1 MIADKL
7 QVLGPNEVTI
17 EWLEQALSN
26 SGIKAEIK
34 SFSVEKVGTGQLGET
49 RRFIIEYNGDKSL
62 EHPKTLVGKFPS
74 DSEVA
79 ATTGKDMGFYRGEVM
94 FYRELADRTKTKTP
108 KCYAAEINQENNFV
122 LLLEDLAPATA
133 GDHMAGC
140 SVNDARL
147 AMKEAAFLHA
157 AFWNDHLLEKQ
168 DWLYVPDGAQG
179 FYTTDLIHSSWDY
192 FRATHGSQMDP
203 KVIEVCDQYVA
214 SHEKWNQP
222 RSGPKCFSHNDFRVD
237 NMLFSEKQVAVVDWQ
252 TSNYLST
259 GMDVAYFIGS
269 AFNRDT
275 RQAVEHDLLREYHQ
289 TLLAEGV
296 LNYELSQLKNDYMHY
311 SFAVLAVAI
320 AAAVIVKRS
329 DRGDRLFIKMVTD
342 GAYQALDNGAMDL
355 L

>member
-1 MIADKL
+1 
-7 QVLGPNEVTI
+7 
-17 EWLEQALSN
+17 
-26 SGIKAEIK
+26 
-34 SFSVEKVGTGQLGET
+34 
-49 RRFIIEYNGDKSL
+49 
-62 EHPKTLVGKFPS
+62 
-74 DSEVA
+74 
-79 ATTGKDMGFYRGEVM
+79 MGFYRGEVM

-329 DRGDRLFIKMVTD
+329 ERGDRLFIKMVTD